1 VRRAPDSQEQPE
13 ELRDYLL
20 RSADELRGAVVFP
33 TRDFDLL
40 FLDHFRA
47 DLSPCYRLCIPSHE
61 CLGRVLDKQKL
72 MAVAKEAGVS
82 VPRTMKVS
90 SGQDLLRVACEVS
103 FPCVVKPV
111 SSSQW
116 RTPGSWTRVGGR
128 TAFLVRD
135 LLELQEEYQRVSSVL
150 PDVLIQEWI
159 PGPTGQIAVLGG
171 YVDEGGEPLTFFT
184 AYKVLQSSDDFGTGC
199 IVRSEEIPELLEPT
213 IRLWRALEYQGM
225 AEVEYKYDSRNGEH
239 KLIEIN
245 ARHWDQHHL
254 GSARWLGKR
263 TALWYAYRGR
273 SDKQWF
279 KMPLSSEA
287 AIFMSLAVE
296 AEGRPQIDS
305 TEGIIRVAYIEQHP
319 ATGIAVLERIENR

>member
-1 VRRAPDSQEQPE
+1 
-13 ELRDYLL
+13 
-20 RSADELRGAVVFP
+20 
-33 TRDFDLL
+33 
-40 FLDHFRA
+40 
-47 DLSPCYRLCIPSHE
+47 
-61 CLGRVLDKQKL
+61 
-72 MAVAKEAGVS
+72 
-82 VPRTMKVS
+82 
-90 SGQDLLRVACEVS
+90 
-103 FPCVVKPV
+103 
-111 SSSQW
+111 
-116 RTPGSWTRVGGR
+116 
-128 TAFLVRD
+128 
-135 LLELQEEYQRVSSVL
+135 
-150 PDVLIQEWI
+150 
-159 PGPTGQIAVLGG
+159 
-171 YVDEGGEPLTFFT
+171 
-184 AYKVLQSSDDFGTGC
+184 
-199 IVRSEEIPELLEPT
+199 
-213 IRLWRALEYQGM
+213 M

>member
-184 AYKVLQSSDDFGTGC
+184 AYKVYSLLMISEPGALFVVKKFPNSWSPPFGCG
-199 IVRSEEIPELLEPT
+199 EPLNTRGWRRWSTST
-213 IRLWRALEYQGM
+213 I
-225 AEVEYKYDSRNGEH
+225 
-239 KLIEIN
+239 
-245 ARHWDQHHL
+245 
-254 GSARWLGKR
+254 
-263 TALWYAYRGR
+263 
-273 SDKQWF
+273 
-279 KMPLSSEA
+279 
-287 AIFMSLAVE
+287 
-296 AEGRPQIDS
+296 
-305 TEGIIRVAYIEQHP
+305 P
-319 ATGIAVLERIENR
+319 ATANIN